1 MRSNKFLLFCLLGA
15 SLAGPAMAQ
24 TEAPKYDP
32 HAAFNPLFYPSN
44 GNEYRSAS
52 GAPGHK
58 YWQNKADYA
67 INATLDTGAHRVT
80 GSVAITYTNNSPDK
94 LPFLWLQLDQN
105 IFRED
110 SRGSATAVVTGGRF
124 ANKTYTKGDEIKS
137 VTVVSNGKSTAVK
150 YLINDTRMQIF
161 LPQPQAAN
169 GAALQIKIQ
178 YAFDIP
184 QYGTDR
190 MGRLTTQNG
199 WVYEI
204 AQWYPRMEVYD
215 DVLGWNSIPYQGA
228 AEFYLEYGN
237 FDYKITAPAGLVV
250 VGSGELVNS
259 AEVLT
264 AKEQARLAQAYKSD
278 KTVMIRDSSEVVNPS
293 GSRKGN
299 LTWHF
304 VCKNARDVSWAASK
318 AFVWDAARLN
328 LPSGRKALA
337 QSVYPAE
344 AIKRP
349 NGWVRSTEFV
359 KGCIEFYSRQWF
371 EFTYPVATNVAGS
384 ISGMEYPGIV
394 FCSWRSTGSG
404 LWGVTDHE
412 FGHNWFPMIV
422 GSNERKYAWMD
433 EGFNT
438 FINQGST
445 EAFNK
450 GEYYSPMQVQNTGRG
465 MFGTDPIMTI
475 PDVIQNSYLG
485 TAAYFKPAAGL
496 TILRDYILG
505 KERFEFAFR
514 TYIKRWA
521 FKHPTPWDF
530 FRTMENAAGEDL
542 SWFWRGWFL
551 ENWALDQAVKDVKYI
566 NGDPAKGAL
575 ITIENRDQL
584 VLPVV
589 LAITDSN
596 SKTDTVR
603 LPAEI
608 WQRSGTWT
616 FRYNSTTKLTGVVID
631 PAKGLPDVD
640 PSNNVW
646 KGEVRKVAAGTTA
659 TDVINRYYAAIGGID
674 KLNAIKDQS
683 MSALGSVQGTEISM
697 VKKYKSPDKYF
708 MDIYIAA
715 MGAHASRLVI
725 NGDSVIAE
733 QMGNR
738 MPVDADMKK
747 ALKSSLEIIPERQYL
762 SDGAKVTLSPDLDQV
777 NGKDAYKITVTEP
790 DGEVIEL
797 YYDAATYYKVK
808 SVNRQGDQVTGMLE
822 FSDYKDVSG
831 VKFPFTLVNTIG
843 GNQQINFKVS
853 EVKINS
859 GLSDSEFK

>member
-1 MRSNKFLLFCLLGA
+1 MRSNKFLLFCMLGA
-15 SLAGPAMAQ
+15 CISGAALAQ
-24 TEAPKYDP
+24 SEAPKYDP
-32 HAAFNPLFYPSN
+32 HAAFSPLFYPTN

-67 INATLDTGAHRVT
+67 ISATLDTGAHRLT
-80 GSVAITYTNNSPDK
+80 GSVAITYTNNSPDQ

-110 SRGSATAVVTGGRF
+110 SRGSATAVVSGGRF
-124 ANKTYTKGDEIKS
+124 ANKSYTKGNEIKS
-137 VTVVSNGKSTAVK
+137 VSIVANGKSTPVK
-150 YLINDTRMQIF
+150 FLVTDTRMQLF

-169 GAALQIKIQ
+169 GAAIKIKIE

-199 WVYEI
+199 WLYEV

-215 DVLGWNSIPYQGA
+215 DILGWNSIPYQGA

-237 FDYKITAPAGLVV
+237 FDYKITVPAGLVV
-250 VGSGELVNS
+250 VGSGELVNP

-264 AKEQARLAQAYKSD
+264 AREQSRLAAAYKSE
-278 KTVMIRDSSEVVNPS
+278 KTVMIRDSSDVVKTADK
-293 GSRKGN
+293 RKGN

-318 AFVWDAARLN
+318 AFVWDAARIN
-328 LPSGRKALA
+328 LPGGKKALA
-337 QSVYPAE
+337 QSVYPTE
-344 AIKRP
+344 AIRRP
-349 NGWVRSTEFV
+349 NGWIRSTEFV
-359 KGCIEFYSRQWF
+359 KGCIEYYSKQWF
-371 EFTYPVATNVAGS
+371 PYTYPVATNVAGS

-394 FCSWRSTGSG
+394 FCSWRSSGSG

-450 GEYYSPMQVQNTGRG
+450 GEYFTPQTLQNMGRG
-465 MFGTDPIMTI
+465 MVGPDPIMTI
-475 PDVIQNSYLG
+475 PDVVQNSYLG
-485 TAAYFKPAAGL
+485 TAAYFKPSAGL
-496 TILRDYILG
+496 NILRDYILG

-514 TYIKRWA
+514 TYINRWA

-542 SWFWRGWFL
+542 AWFWRGWFL
-551 ENWALDQAVKDVKYI
+551 ENWALDQAVKDVKYVS
-566 NGDPAKGAL
+566 GDPSKGAL

-584 VLPVV
+584 VLPAVV
-589 LAITDSN
+589 AYTESN
-596 SKTDTVR
+596 GKSDTVR

-608 WQRSGTWT
+608 WQRGATWT
-616 FRYNSTTKLTGVVID
+616 FRVNTSSKLTSVVID

-640 PSNNVW
+640 PSNNTW
-646 KGEVRKVAAGTTA
+646 KGEVRKVAAGVTA
-659 TDVINRYYAAIGGID
+659 TDVINRYFTAIGGID
-674 KLNAIKDQS
+674 KLNGIKDQS
-683 MSALGSVQGTEISM
+683 MAAIGSVQGTEISM
-697 VKKYKSPDKYF
+697 VKKFKSPDKYY

-715 MGAHASRLVI
+715 MGAHASRLII
-725 NGDSVIAE
+725 NGDSVVAE
-733 QMGNR
+733 QMGNK
-738 MPVDADMKK
+738 MPVDASMRNE
-747 ALKSSLEIIPERQYL
+747 LKSSLELFPEKQYL
-762 SDGAKVTLSPDLDQV
+762 SDGAKVVLSPDFEQV
-777 NGKDAYKITVTEP
+777 NGRDAYKLSVTEP
-790 DGEVIEL
+790 DGELIEL
-797 YYDAATYYKVK
+797 YFDAATYYKVK
-808 SVNRQGDQVTGMLE
+808 SINKQGDQVTGMLE

-831 VKFPFTLVNTIG
+831 IKFPFTLVNTIG

-859 GLSDSEFK
+859 GLTDGEFK